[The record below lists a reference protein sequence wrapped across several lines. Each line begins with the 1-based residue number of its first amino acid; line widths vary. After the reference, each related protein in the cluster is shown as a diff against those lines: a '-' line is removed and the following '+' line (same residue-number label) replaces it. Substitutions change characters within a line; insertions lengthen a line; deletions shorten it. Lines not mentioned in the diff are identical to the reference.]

1 MMSLPSREALTI
13 GYFFS
18 AYTAAFT
25 KKDINPRRTPCAFS
39 NFSLYFARRSMTGC
53 ILTSLKVVRIAFVRC
68 DSSKRSAM
76 RARKR
81 DIGTRCSGRSV
92 FHLSVSSGALTAG
105 NADGGAAGAAMSA
118 FVLSSVA
125 ARAFFS
131 DFPCVASPF
140 CVFGIAAG
148 SPPSLRDGDLLC
160 PHRSPYCLRVR
171 SLGKLTENALAHPL
185 WSSVRRVRCL
195 VIGTYQ
201 RPFHRSVLRLRA
213 SQPECG
219 CCVSPARR
227 SISRWPVQSRRV
239 FLPPPPHRPPS
250 SSTAAKWLQKRI
262 QKVAEP
268 SHLPLPLTS
277 AFISRARSDCVA
289 TGASASGSVA
299 AQFENALIR
308 LLLKKCFT

>member
-1 MMSLPSREALTI
+1 
-13 GYFFS
+13 
-18 AYTAAFT
+18 
-25 KKDINPRRTPCAFS
+25 
-39 NFSLYFARRSMTGC
+39 
-53 ILTSLKVVRIAFVRC
+53 
-68 DSSKRSAM
+68 
-76 RARKR
+76 
-81 DIGTRCSGRSV
+81 
-92 FHLSVSSGALTAG
+92 
-105 NADGGAAGAAMSA
+105 MSA

-171 SLGKLTENALAHPL
+171 SLGKLLKNALAHPL

-239 FLPPPPHRPPS
+239 FLPPPARRAALRYQSLPSLRPQS
-250 SSTAAKWLQKRI
+250 LYRRT
-262 QKVAEP
+262 
-268 SHLPLPLTS
+268 
-277 AFISRARSDCVA
+277 ISLITPA
-289 TGASASGSVA
+289 TGAGTSSTTLSVSISMTISSAATASPAFFFHCSKVA
-299 AQFENALIR
+299 SETDSESCGTFTSTIAIDFCLYIQSTFR
-308 LLLKKCFT
+308 LCGNWRERKRLSCSAI